1 MNVVPAWR
9 EGITGK
15 DVVVTILDDGLETD
29 HPDLE
34 RNYVSKKNLIM
45 LELMNEGGKKF
56 FKAAK
61 FFRLIQARDIFFFL

>member
-15 DVVVTILDDGLETD
+15 GVVVTILDDGLETD

-34 RNYVSKKNLIM
+34 RNYVSRQTLNYRV
-45 LELMNEGGKKF
+45 EAN
-56 FKAAK
+56 
-61 FFRLIQARDIFFFL
+61 

>member
-15 DVVVTILDDGLETD
+15 GVVVTILDDGLETD

-34 RNYVSKKNLIM
+34 RNYVSNSFM
-45 LELMNEGGKKF
+45 H
-56 FKAAK
+56 
-61 FFRLIQARDIFFFL
+61 IQSICSLNSSVFPLLFFF